1 MQTKILAA
9 VAALLVTPVA
19 AFAYDPSVVAALAQQ
34 GIQAQSIV
42 ERGETLRVVALD
54 ASGATYTLIL
64 DADTLEPVS
73 TTASLRDHDNDSDR
87 NERRGSWRGSVESS
101 AR

>member
-19 AFAYDPSVVAALAQQ
+19 AFAYDPSVVSALAQQ

-42 ERGETLRVVALD
+42 ERGDTLRVVALD

-64 DADTLEPVS
+64 DADTLQPVAS
-73 TTASLRDHDNDSDR
+73 TAAVRDRAFDSDR
-87 NERRGSWRGSVESS
+87 NERRGSWRGENGSDV
-101 AR
+101 R